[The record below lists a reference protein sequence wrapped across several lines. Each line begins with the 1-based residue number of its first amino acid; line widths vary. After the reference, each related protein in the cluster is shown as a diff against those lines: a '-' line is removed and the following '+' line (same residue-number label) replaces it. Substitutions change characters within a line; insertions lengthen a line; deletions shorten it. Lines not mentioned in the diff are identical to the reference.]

1 MALHLSD
8 CSGGSGGA
16 DLPWSQSY
24 EAGYTDA
31 NGQYCGGSE
40 VMHIKAHG
48 GKLFAFNGYWEDAR
62 YTPSVVP
69 FNSSSA
75 QVLRLDEPNGTW
87 TVDLDTGSAGVAHMK
102 GNIMHSVEFGTDSQG
117 RLLPEKISQL
127 VAASFAGQGQP
138 NATPA
143 ISVWVRD
150 DRSGKWAMTDLLP
163 GTQGGRRVPRDIEIH
178 RDAVTGVDRIF
189 LLCGDSGVISGAYSA
204 ESKAIEWDHAPEFP
218 VGSPAKTFSVRALG
232 MAVANGRLY
241 FSVGGQLFVR
251 TDGTSP
257 SWTLAWQI
265 PGQVNTEVGG
275 IRGLTAVPSPASS
288 GRSAASHKQVLNESL
303 LLVWTPNGR
312 SIGEIYRL
320 DEEKSK
326 TAVKLHNSTEETL
339 QHLYDVHSA
348 AVGAGLG
355 TARSSL
361 GGYNKMF
368 AFQNPATRELMHLI
382 GFEQALNDD
391 ASQKLQFNGYYA
403 GGCVAVRSRDQAGAA
418 YSYKTIEV
426 NGLYSPGKP
435 MLEAPRAFAL
445 SPFPGEES
453 VIYFGGFD
461 ANFHDSTNKA
471 WIFKA
476 GINAVLQ

>member
-1 MALHLSD
+1 MAGLRRWAQGLSLLAAHLSD
-8 CSGGSGGA
+8 CRGSGGGGPGGGA

-24 EAGYTDA
+24 KAGYTDG

-48 GKLFAFNGYWEDAR
+48 GKLFAFNGYWEDAH
-62 YTPSVVP
+62 YTPSAVP

-87 TVDLDTGSAGVAHMK
+87 RVDLDTGSGGVAHMK
-102 GNIMHSVEFGTDSQG
+102 GNIMHSVDFGTDSKG
-117 RLLPEKISQL
+117 RLLPQRISLL

-138 NATPA
+138 SATPA

-150 DRSGKWAMTDLLP
+150 DRTGKWAMATLLP

-204 ESKAIEWDHAPEFP
+204 ESEAIEWDRAPEFP
-218 VGSPAKTFSVRALG
+218 VGSPAHTFPVRALG

-251 TDGTSP
+251 TDGASP
-257 SWTLAWQI
+257 SWTIAWQI

-288 GRSAASHKQVLNESL
+288 GATNREQVLNESL

-312 SIGEIYRL
+312 SVGEIYRL
-320 DEEKSK
+320 D
-326 TAVKLHNSTEETL
+326 AVKENSVKLRNTTEETL
-339 QHLYDVHSA
+339 QHLYDVHST

-355 TARSSL
+355 VCTTSGACTLCFFYSERWV
-361 GGYNKMF
+361 GGWVVVVWG
-368 AFQNPATRELMHLI
+368 AWELRKLEALT
-382 GFEQALNDD
+382 GDFCLLAQALRAPAWGATTRCSRSTSRQR
-391 ASQKLQFNGYYA
+391 ASWCTSSASN
-403 GGCVAVRSRDQAGAA
+403 S
-418 YSYKTIEV
+418 
-426 NGLYSPGKP
+426 
-435 MLEAPRAFAL
+435 
-445 SPFPGEES
+445 
-453 VIYFGGFD
+453 
-461 ANFHDSTNKA
+461 H
-471 WIFKA
+471 
-476 GINAVLQ
+476 